1 MLTVEPYELIRR
13 KVLVDGMS
21 QRAVAQELGHSRKTV
36 KKALEH
42 AVPPGYRREEPR
54 SRPVLEPVRAII
66 KLAIGRKESV
76 SKFWSG

>member
-13 KVLVDGMS
+13 KVSVDGMS
-21 QRAVAQELGHSRKTV
+21 QRAVAKELGHSRKTV
-36 KKALEH
+36 KKSLEH
-42 AVPPGYRREEPR
+42 AVPPGYRRMEPR

-66 KLAIGRKESV
+66 ELAIGRKESV